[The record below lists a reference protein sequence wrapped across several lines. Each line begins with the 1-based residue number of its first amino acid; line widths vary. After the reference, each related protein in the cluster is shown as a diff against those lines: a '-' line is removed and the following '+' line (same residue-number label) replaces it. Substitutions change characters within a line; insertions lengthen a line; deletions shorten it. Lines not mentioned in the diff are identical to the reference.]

1 MPKTLDLSTD
11 QRNEKT
17 QMKAAHLQEKEY
29 TQLSERDKIIFE
41 DLQQSV
47 LLKGN

>member
-17 QMKAAHLQEKEY
+17 QMKAGHLQEKEF
-29 TQLSERDKIIFE
+29 TQLSERDKIIE